1 MNTQNFSPPAVRR
14 ARVRGNRA
22 PRSVPRAGQGCGGTA
37 GRAARTCMRESTRA
51 APAYTL
57 HLRRPPAPVADGAP
71 ARPAACP
78 MDRAAPFPSA
88 DEQPRRE
95 AFLYEVRGSKP
106 PVLPCPPKATQTC
119 RTQRYGCAR
128 TRCWGMVVRSRGRC
142 TQGAAC
148 GSVAHCPRG
157 WPVRRGEAAGGKPR
171 AAA

>member
-1 MNTQNFSPPAVRR
+1 MNTQNVSPPAVRR

-22 PRSVPRAGQGCGGTA
+22 GGSRLRRNSRTR
-37 GRAARTCMRESTRA
+37 GTHVHAREHARGTRIYA
-51 APAYTL
+51 APATTASARCR
-57 HLRRPPAPVADGAP
+57 RRPGSAGSMPDG
-71 ARPAACP
+71 
-78 MDRAAPFPSA
+78 SSSTIS
-88 DEQPRRE
+88 ERRRK
-95 AFLYEVRGSKP
+95 ATQRSLSVVKFVVKSHLS
-106 PVLPCPPKATQTC
+106 LPCPPKATQTC

-171 AAA
+171 ARHNCL